1 MPNEKEGKAGDSL
14 KIDVSDDGQVTLDW
28 DPNDPQWGWLSKCSD
43 EQLQEFVN
51 NAIKLAT
58 TQDVTDSDNDGGDRV
73 DLIEDL

>member
-51 NAIKLAT
+51 NALS
-58 TQDVTDSDNDGGDRV
+58 Q
-73 DLIEDL
+73 LIESDSEDERDGADDL